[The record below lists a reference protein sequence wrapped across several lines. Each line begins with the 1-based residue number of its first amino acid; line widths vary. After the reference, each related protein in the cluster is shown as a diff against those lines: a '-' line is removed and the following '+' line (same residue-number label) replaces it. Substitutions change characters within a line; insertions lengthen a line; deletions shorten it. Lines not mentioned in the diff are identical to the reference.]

1 MVGRVILLMSAL
13 GLDEEHVLLTDWLPA
28 DGTPNVT
35 RHPVKLLS
43 VRNAVESVKIT
54 IFWDVSPCKLVC
66 G

>member
-1 MVGRVILLMSAL
+1 
-13 GLDEEHVLLTDWLPA
+13 VLLTGWLPA

-43 VRNAVESVKIT
+43 VRNAVVSVKIT